1 MKRTGMQLPA
11 SRFEGISSELMTVPC
26 KSIVPLAEPQTS
38 SLFRQPFS
46 LDWMYV
52 ESPEKVSVDR
62 FEEFRAGTRRMQVEL
77 KMPQR
82 VRHILL
88 MDNWDVSMRSIL
100 EASRATKRERET
112 RVRTAKKAQRQ
123 MRKEELLKSAYK
135 PLMKIFRKKAKE
147 IPKYY

>member
-1 MKRTGMQLPA
+1 
-11 SRFEGISSELMTVPC
+11 
-26 KSIVPLAEPQTS
+26 
-38 SLFRQPFS
+38 
-46 LDWMYV
+46 MYV

-112 RVRTAKKAQRQ
+112 RLRTAKKAQRQ